1 MFKVKGNYPYPI
13 LLDKAVDYKTST
25 IKARYLYQ
33 GLKNGYKIKIECYID
48 NNEIKKLIED
58 KKVCYAV
65 QIESPNAMYRK
76 TFEFFNEDLIED
88 PESKKKYIEISL
100 DSNDVIDYIDIGLA
114 LLVKEEIEN
123 YQNDDF
129 VDAYKGIKIKINKNE
144 VLAVCQ
150 NVRQMIILNDEI
162 LKELHSIFN
171 LQKDNT
177 INHITYDPNHDRI
190 LIRVPEDIGNYYLT
204 AKGNKEKI
212 KVLNAIIFMPILTN
226 IVDDMKDTEE
236 EFSNRLWFKTLEN
249 KIKEIIRDK
258 KITREEIFENS
269 YETAQ
274 MLMQNISVESINAF
288 EKILQNQEGD
298 DD

>member
-33 GLKNGYKIKIECYID
+33 GLKNGHKIKIECDID
-48 NNEIKKLIED
+48 NNEIKKLIEN

-88 PESKKKYIEISL
+88 PESKKKYIEVSL

-114 LLVKEEIEN
+114 LLVKEEIDN
-123 YQNDDF
+123 YQNEDF
-129 VDAYKGIKIKINKNE
+129 VDAYKGIKMKINKNE

-190 LIRVPEDIGNYYLT
+190 LIRVPEDIGNYYL
-204 AKGNKEKI
+204 KSREDKQKI

-274 MLMQNISVESINAF
+274 MLMQNISVESINVF

>member
-13 LLDKAVDYKTST
+13 LLDKDVDYKTST